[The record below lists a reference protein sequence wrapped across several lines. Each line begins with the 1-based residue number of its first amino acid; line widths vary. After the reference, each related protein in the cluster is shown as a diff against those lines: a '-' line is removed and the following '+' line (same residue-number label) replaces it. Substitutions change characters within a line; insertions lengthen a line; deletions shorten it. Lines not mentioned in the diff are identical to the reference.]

1 MIISSRFWS
10 STVDYAKNHQ
20 FYNSRGT
27 EKFEPRSTVCL
38 YRRSLR
44 FHHSFEISE
53 TEDPVLKH
61 MKPFASYKSVT
72 SGMLSM
78 IFHAHLLR

>member
-1 MIISSRFWS
+1 
-10 STVDYAKNHQ
+10 
-20 FYNSRGT
+20 
-27 EKFEPRSTVCL
+27 
-38 YRRSLR
+38 
-44 FHHSFEISE
+44 
-53 TEDPVLKH
+53 VLKH